1 MLEQNFTFASEADGL
16 SISCLLVAPEGDARG
31 TVLMAHG
38 IAEYKERYLPMMRL
52 FAQNGFAC
60 AINDHRGYGQSVRSD
75 DDLGYTYE
83 KGAEGTLR
91 DMRTL
96 GMELKKRY
104 PGKKTFVFGHNM
116 GALCAMNYLKQYGSE
131 LNGVILCGLPANNP
145 AAGAGKQY
153 LKLKKMVKGARYRD
167 ESVLKLM
174 FSSYASKFKGETS
187 PYCWINSVP
196 EKIRE
201 YENDPK
207 CGFLGTIDGYLSLL
221 NLMTGAYDAKGW
233 KNVNNM
239 LPIFIPVGAD
249 DPCAEGEKGANAGEA
264 YLKKLGFVRAESK
277 AYPEARHEVHNDKN
291 CELAVGDMLNR
302 LIAWL

>member
-1 MLEQNFTFASEADGL
+1 MLEQTFTFASEADGL
-16 SISCLLVAPEGDARG
+16 SISCLLVAPEGETRG

-52 FAQNGFAC
+52 FAENGFAC
-60 AINDHRGYGQSVRSD
+60 AMNDHRGYGQSVKSD

-83 KGAEGTLR
+83 KGAEGTMR

-96 GMELKKRY
+96 GTELKKRY
-104 PGKKTFVFGHNM
+104 PGKKTFLFGHSM
-116 GALCAMNYLKQYGSE
+116 GALCAMNYLKEYGAE
-131 LNGVILCGLPANNP
+131 LSGVILSGLPANNA

-153 LKLKKMVKGARYRD
+153 LKLKKMMKGARYRD
-167 ESVLKLM
+167 ESVSKLM

-187 PYCWINSVP
+187 SYCWINSDP
-196 EKIRE
+196 EKIKA
-201 YENDPK
+201 YDDDPK

-221 NLMTGAYDAKGW
+221 NLMTGAYDGKNW

-239 LPIFIPVGAD
+239 LPIYIAVGAD
-249 DPCAEGEKGANAGEA
+249 DPCAEGEKGAKEGEA
-264 YLKKLGFVRAESK
+264 YLKKLGFVRTEYR
-277 AYPEARHEVHNDKN
+277 AYPEMRHEVHNEKN
-291 CELAVGDMLNR
+291 GEKVVSEMLDR